1 MSEQLGKNP
10 FNFYVDEVIRH
21 PYEQKLLTNDDEFR
35 ADIPDTKKMLLS
47 ENKDNIPPAASRK
60 TNNLQ
65 STNEKENIY
74 PSSSPLPSDK
84 YIYAPTMVSV
94 KQFDKKFK
102 LPKVKKVK
110 KKTPLEKFNEREKM
124 SYIQLPDRLK
134 KMLGSYS

>member
-35 ADIPDTKKMLLS
+35 ADVPDTKKMLLS
-47 ENKDNIPPAASRK
+47 ENKDNIPPAASSK

-84 YIYAPTMVSV
+84 YIYAPTMASV
-94 KQFDKKFK
+94 KQFNKTFK
-102 LPKVKKVK
+102 LSKVKKVK
-110 KKTPLEKFNEREKM
+110 KKHLWKSLMKEKK
-124 SYIQLPDRLK
+124 QK
-134 KMLGSYS
+134 KI

>member
-35 ADIPDTKKMLLS
+35 ADVPDTKKMLLS
-47 ENKDNIPPAASRK
+47 ENKENIPPAASSK

-84 YIYAPTMVSV
+84 YIYATTMVS
-94 KQFDKKFK
+94 
-102 LPKVKKVK
+102 
-110 KKTPLEKFNEREKM
+110 
-124 SYIQLPDRLK
+124 I
-134 KMLGSYS
+134 